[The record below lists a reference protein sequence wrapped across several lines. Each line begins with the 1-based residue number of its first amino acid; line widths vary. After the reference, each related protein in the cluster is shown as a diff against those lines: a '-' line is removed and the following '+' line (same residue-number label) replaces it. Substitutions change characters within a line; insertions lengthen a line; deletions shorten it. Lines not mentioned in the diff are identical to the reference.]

1 MQALSL
7 SVLRACIEEVLA
19 MTSRPAGNAFAVNS
33 RAWGRRARKSTF
45 AQRPN
50 CPSCGRLVL
59 FAEHSRF
66 DPDFGPALAP
76 DAAPGGR
83 IENAWRCDG
92 CGTEFVT
99 AMSVAS
105 GTRTMF

>member
-1 MQALSL
+1 
-7 SVLRACIEEVLA
+7 

-33 RAWGRRARKSTF
+33 RASGRHARKSAF

-50 CPSCGRLVL
+50 CPSCGRLVH
-59 FAEHSRF
+59 FAQHSRF
-66 DPDFGPALAP
+66 DPDFSPGLAP
-76 DAAPGGR
+76 DAPLGGR
-83 IENAWRCDG
+83 IENAWHCDG

-105 GTRTMF
+105 GTRTKF